1 MATLIHKM
9 NLLLLEYENIKDLKN
24 IIKLIYTKNL
34 LNSILDFCM
43 NTESFANFGIRLLE
57 IMSIE
62 YSDDIYKS
70 DII

>member
-62 YSDDIYKS
+62 YSDGIYKS
-70 DII
+70 DVL